1 VIFTDAKF
9 NYSGIPAA
17 LRALPNWVC
26 WRIEKAADGRKT
38 KRPYNVASGKWARTD
53 DPATWT
59 SFDKAADA
67 YQRGGYDGIGLVFS
81 ADCGFWFIDLDTVRD
96 AETGAVAQDAQELL
110 YHFNSACYIEISV
123 SGFGYH
129 IIGRGSPNL
138 TGGNRFP
145 LEPNGIARLDE
156 AGKHKAPEV
165 EFYTAG
171 RFCALTGTPDILW
184 GSSSPTW
191 ADSSADVEAF
201 HRRFVERKNAVPERS
216 TGEQRPLLSDDELID
231 RARKY
236 EKFDRLWRGDLQ
248 GYPSQSEADLAL
260 CNMLAYWTGRD
271 AEQMDRIFR
280 QSGLMRGKWDR
291 KQSGSTY
298 GALTIKKAVNECPR
312 VYSGRATAKEDFYAV
327 KIGASRTGPEPTRKI
342 DPLSNLKR
350 YTPDEIGAARLFA
363 DMYRNVIAF
372 VPDIKMFRVYDG
384 TRWADDEAD
393 MQVRQAAKSW
403 SDYVREVIPQDKE
416 GAPEDKFAVYRKFYS
431 KYRLLK
437 NRKALI
443 EDVQD
448 ELAHRLRDF
457 DRNPCLLNLKNGT
470 FNLQTGKIQP
480 HKASDML
487 SKMANVSYNP
497 AAKCDRFEQFIYEVT
512 EGKAERAR
520 MLQTAL
526 GYALTGEPREEC
538 LFIATGLL
546 TRNGKGTLFDTVLNI
561 LGDYGAQID
570 FNTLARGGARDG
582 SRATPDLARLV
593 GIRFVLSNEPE
604 KGICFNEA
612 LLKQL
617 TGGDEIVAR
626 PLYGRPIQFKPA
638 FTIFI
643 TANSN
648 PTVSDDSLFAS
659 DRIKLLP
666 FNRHFSE
673 DERDTSLKGQFRT
686 EEAKSGIFNWLIRGF
701 RMYQKDGLHDTD
713 EMRALVAEYRLDN
726 DYIQQ
731 YFDERFD
738 FGTPGEATLKNV
750 RLDYARWCED
760 VGTKPLG
767 LKLFKEELQ
776 KRGIKVHMGHNHILV
791 IDGRLKLY
799 PLPNQ
804 YSPAR
809 MGP

>member
-1 VIFTDAKF
+1 MIFTDAKF

-26 WRIEKAADGRKT
+26 WGWAEKPLKMPINPLTGCGAKAGYPETWGTFEQAFRHVELGTCKGVGFEFVDGGGLVGVDLDHCLDRSSGKATSPFACEAIRAFHSYTEVSPSGSGLHIICRGKLPGPGIHRKKIEMYDSGRFFTVTGKQFSPDSLADAQAAIDHYYGMLT
-38 KRPYNVASGKWARTD
+38 KRVK
-53 DPATWT
+53 PA
-59 SFDKAADA
+59 
-67 YQRGGYDGIGLVFS
+67 Q
-81 ADCGFWFIDLDTVRD
+81 
-96 AETGAVAQDAQELL
+96 AQ
-110 YHFNSACYIEISV
+110 
-123 SGFGYH
+123 
-129 IIGRGSPNL
+129 
-138 TGGNRFP
+138 T
-145 LEPNGIARLDE
+145 
-156 AGKHKAPEV
+156 K
-165 EFYTAG
+165 
-171 RFCALTGTPDILW
+171 
-184 GSSSPTW
+184 
-191 ADSSADVEAF
+191 
-201 HRRFVERKNAVPERS
+201 S
-216 TGEQRPLLSDDELID
+216 TGEERSLLSDGELIN
-231 RARKY
+231 RARRY
-236 EKFDRLWRGDLQ
+236 EKFDRLWCGDFQ
-248 GYPSQSEADLAL
+248 GYSSQSEADLAL
-260 CNMLAYWTGRD
+260 CNSLAFWTGRD

-280 QSGLMRGKWDR
+280 QSGLMREKWDR

-298 GALTIKKAVNECPR
+298 GALTIKKAVDECPQ
-312 VYSGRATAKEDFYAV
+312 VYSGHTTAKQDSYAV
-327 KIGASRTGPEPTRKI
+327 KIGASHTGTKPTRKI

-350 YTPDEIGAARLFA
+350 YTPDDIGAARLFA

-384 TRWADDEAD
+384 TRWTNDEAD

-403 SDYVREVIPQDKE
+403 SDYVREVIPQKKENAPEDKE
-416 GAPEDKFAVYRKFYS
+416 DAPEDKFAVYRKFYS
-431 KYRLLK
+431 KYRFLK

-448 ELAHRLRDF
+448 ELAHRLREF
-457 DRNPCLLNLKNGT
+457 DRNPCLLNLENGT

-604 KGICFNEA
+604 KGVCFNEA

-617 TGGDEIVAR
+617 TGGDEIIAR

-659 DRIKLLP
+659 GRIKLLP

-701 RMYQKDGLHDTD
+701 QMYQKDGLHDTD
-713 EMRALVAEYRLDN
+713 EMRALLAEYRLDN

-731 YFDERFD
+731 YFDECFD
-738 FGTPGEATLKNV
+738 FGAPGRTTLKNV

-776 KRGIKVHMGHNHILV
+776 KRGIKIHMGHNHILV

-799 PLPNQ
+799 PLPSQ
-804 YSPAR
+804 YSPAE

>member
-1 VIFTDAKF
+1 MPINPLTGCGAKAGQPETWGTF
-9 NYSGIPAA
+9 EQAYRHVELGTCKG
-17 LRALPNWVC
+17 VGF
-26 WRIEKAADGRKT
+26 EFADGGGLVGVDLDHCRDKD
-38 KRPYNVASGKWARTD
+38 SGEI
-53 DPATWT
+53 T
-59 SFDKAADA
+59 SSLACEIIRSFHSYTEVSPSGTGIHIICRGRLPGPGLHRDKVEMYDSGRYFTVTGKQFSPGSLADA
-67 YQRGGYDGIGLVFS
+67 QSAINQYYSKFTEGRKKTAQAQQTSTEEGL
-81 ADCGFWFIDLDTVRD
+81 
-96 AETGAVAQDAQELL
+96 QDE
-110 YHFNSACYIEISV
+110 EVIS
-123 SGFGYH
+123 
-129 IIGRGSPNL
+129 
-138 TGGNRFP
+138 
-145 LEPNGIARLDE
+145 
-156 AGKHKAPEV
+156 
-165 EFYTAG
+165 
-171 RFCALTGTPDILW
+171 
-184 GSSSPTW
+184 
-191 ADSSADVEAF
+191 
-201 HRRFVERKNAVPERS
+201 
-216 TGEQRPLLSDDELID
+216 
-231 RARKY
+231 RARKSRQA
-236 EKFDRLWRGDLQ
+236 EAFERLWRGDFQ

-260 CNMLAYWTGRD
+260 CNMLAFWTGCNAD
-271 AEQMDRIFR
+271 QMDRLFR
-280 QSGLMRGKWDR
+280 QSGLMREKWDR
-291 KQSGSTY
+291 KQAGTTY
-298 GALTIKKAVNECPR
+298 GAITVQNAVEHCPR
-312 VYSGRATAKEDFYAV
+312 TYTGHTTAERDFYGISIRNAAAEG
-327 KIGASRTGPEPTRKI
+327 KPAHQIS
-342 DPLSNLKR
+342 PLSNFKR
-350 YTPDEIGAARLFA
+350 YTPDDIGAARLFA
-363 DMYRNVIAF
+363 DSYKDAAAY
-372 VPDIKMFRVYDG
+372 VPELKKFRVYDG
-384 TRWADDEAD
+384 KRWVDDTGD
-393 MQVRQAAKSW
+393 ILIRQAAKAW
-403 SDYVREVIPQDKE
+403 SDYVRAAIPPADPKTPKDDPKTPKDKY
-416 GAPEDKFAVYRKFYS
+416 AVYRKSYH
-431 KYRLLK
+431 KYRFLK
-437 NRKALI
+437 NRKTLI
-443 EDVQD
+443 EDAQD
-448 ELAHRLRDF
+448 ELAHYLREF

-487 SKMANVSYNP
+487 SKIANVTYDP

-526 GYALTGEPREEC
+526 GYVLAGEPREEC

-648 PTVSDDSLFAS
+648 PAVSDDSLFAS
-659 DRIKLLP
+659 GRIKLLP

-713 EMRALVAEYRLDN
+713 EMRELVRAYRHDN
-726 DYIQQ
+726 DYISQ
-731 YFDERFD
+731 FFEERFD
-738 FGTPGEATLKNV
+738 FKAQGRTTLRDV
-750 RLDYARWCED
+750 RVEYARWCED

>member
-1 VIFTDAKF
+1 MPINPLTGCGAKAGQPKTWGTFEQAFRHVELGTCKGVGFEFADGGGLVGVDLDHCRDKDSGEITSSLACKIIRSFHSYTEVSPSGSGLHIICRGKLPGPGIHRGKIEMYDSGRFFTVTGKQFSPDSLVDAQAAIDHYYGMLTKRVK
-9 NYSGIPAA
+9 PAA
-17 LRALPNWVC
+17 
-26 WRIEKAADGRKT
+26 
-38 KRPYNVASGKWARTD
+38 
-53 DPATWT
+53 
-59 SFDKAADA
+59 
-67 YQRGGYDGIGLVFS
+67 
-81 ADCGFWFIDLDTVRD
+81 
-96 AETGAVAQDAQELL
+96 
-110 YHFNSACYIEISV
+110 
-123 SGFGYH
+123 
-129 IIGRGSPNL
+129 
-138 TGGNRFP
+138 
-145 LEPNGIARLDE
+145 
-156 AGKHKAPEV
+156 APQ
-165 EFYTAG
+165 T
-171 RFCALTGTPDILW
+171 
-184 GSSSPTW
+184 
-191 ADSSADVEAF
+191 
-201 HRRFVERKNAVPERS
+201 S
-216 TGEQRPLLSDDELID
+216 TGEGLQDEEVIS
-231 RARKY
+231 RARKSRQA
-236 EKFDRLWRGDLQ
+236 EAFERLWHGDIK

-260 CNMLAYWTGRD
+260 CNMLAFWTGCNAD
-271 AEQMDRIFR
+271 QMDRLFR
-280 QSGLMRGKWDR
+280 QSGLMRQKWDR
-291 KQSGSTY
+291 KQAGTTY
-298 GALTIKKAVNECPR
+298 GAITVQNAVEHCPR
-312 VYSGRATAKEDFYAV
+312 TYTGHTTAERDFYGISIRNAAAEW
-327 KIGASRTGPEPTRKI
+327 KPAHQIS
-342 DPLSNLKR
+342 PLSNFKR

>member
-1 VIFTDAKF
+1 MIFTDTKF

-26 WRIEKAADGRKT
+26 WGWAEKPLKMPINPLTGCGAKAGHPETWGTFEQAFRHVELGTCKGVGFEFVDGGGLVGVDLDHCLDRSSEKATSPFACEAIRTFHSYTEVSPSGSGLHIICRGKLPGPGIHRKKIEMYDSGRFFT
-38 KRPYNVASGKWARTD
+38 VTGKQFSPD
-53 DPATWT
+53 
-59 SFDKAADA
+59 SLADA
-67 YQRGGYDGIGLVFS
+67 Q
-81 ADCGFWFIDLDTVRD
+81 AAIDHYYGMLTKCVKP
-96 AETGAVAQDAQELL
+96 AQAQ
-110 YHFNSACYIEISV
+110 
-123 SGFGYH
+123 
-129 IIGRGSPNL
+129 
-138 TGGNRFP
+138 T
-145 LEPNGIARLDE
+145 
-156 AGKHKAPEV
+156 K
-165 EFYTAG
+165 
-171 RFCALTGTPDILW
+171 
-184 GSSSPTW
+184 
-191 ADSSADVEAF
+191 
-201 HRRFVERKNAVPERS
+201 S
-216 TGEQRPLLSDDELID
+216 TGEQRPLLSDDELIG
-231 RARKY
+231 RARRY
-236 EKFDRLWRGDLQ
+236 EKFDRLWCGDFQ
-248 GYPSQSEADLAL
+248 GYSSQSEADLAL
-260 CNMLAYWTGRD
+260 CNSLAFWTGRD

-280 QSGLMRGKWDR
+280 QSGLMREKWDR

-298 GALTIKKAVNECPR
+298 GALTIKKAVTECPQ
-312 VYSGRATAKEDFYAV
+312 VYSGHTTAKQDSYAV
-327 KIGASRTGPEPTRKI
+327 KIGASHTGEEPTRKI

-403 SDYVREVIPQDKE
+403 SDYVRKVIPPKKEAAPEDKE
-416 GAPEDKFAVYRKFYS
+416 AAPEDKFAVYRKFYS
-431 KYRLLK
+431 RYRFLK

-604 KGICFNEA
+604 KGVCFNEA

-617 TGGDEIVAR
+617 TGGDEIIAR

-659 DRIKLLP
+659 GRIKLLP

-731 YFDERFD
+731 YFDECFD
-738 FGTPGEATLKNV
+738 FGAPGGATLKNV

-776 KRGIKVHMGHNHILV
+776 KRGIKIHMGHNHILV
-791 IDGRLKLY
+791 IDGRLKFY
-799 PLPNQ
+799 P
-804 YSPAR
+804 AG
-809 MGP
+809 MGS